1 MTEQTP
7 IRTPDVANIAP
18 EQEPILEKLTFPV
31 AAVLALSRVSD
42 KALELA
48 SEHPLVTQALQLAS
62 QLSLS
67 SEQGTT
73 NPFITAAII
82 GGVAGVA
89 AGAVKSFKEEEK
101 SIKKTVGYMLGGAA
115 VGAFMGE
122 FVFISGVAYGV
133 SKDH

>member
-67 SEQGTT
+67 NEQGTT
-73 NPFITAAII
+73 NPFIAAAII
-82 GGVAGVA
+82 GGVVGVV
-89 AGAVKSFKEEEK
+89 AGAVKSFKEEER
-101 SIKKTVGYMLGGAA
+101 SIKKTAGYMIGGAA
-115 VGAFMGE
+115 AGALVAEFAFM
-122 FVFISGVAYGV
+122 SYVAYIAG
-133 SKDH
+133 KDH